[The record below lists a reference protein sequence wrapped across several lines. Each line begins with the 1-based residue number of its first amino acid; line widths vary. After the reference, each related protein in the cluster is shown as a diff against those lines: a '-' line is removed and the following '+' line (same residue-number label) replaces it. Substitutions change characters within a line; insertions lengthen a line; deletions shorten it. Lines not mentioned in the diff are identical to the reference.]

1 MSRFFDYDNLFFR
14 FLSKVADLIVLNVL
28 FLLFSIPL
36 VTIGASLTAAHFA
49 ALKLYREEGHVF
61 GNFWKSFRENFK
73 QSTII
78 WLLYLIYLAI
88 TCSSC
93 IRLFSGEETMGIIM
107 QGTLL
112 AAIVL
117 SISFA
122 LWVFP
127 LQSKFVNPIKRTV
140 RNAFIMMFKHILRTI
155 LMLIVSVLPLLLSV
169 KLLPLMLLLG
179 FSVPIYVCAVTYNK
193 TFEKMEQQVL
203 ESLQEGQESMI

>member
-1 MSRFFDYDNLFFR
+1 MSKFFGYDSPLFR
-14 FLSKVADLIVLNVL
+14 FLSRVADLIVLNIL

-36 VTIGASLTAAHFA
+36 VTIGASLTAAHFT
-49 ALKLYREEGHVF
+49 ALKLYREEGHLF

-78 WLLYLIYLAI
+78 WLLYVIYVAI
-88 TCSSC
+88 TCSSW
-93 IRLFSGEETMGIIM
+93 IMLSSAEETMGIIM

-112 AAIVL
+112 VAFVL

-127 LQSKFVNPIKRTV
+127 LQSKFVNPIKRTS
-140 RNAFIMMFKHILRTI
+140 RNAFIMIFTHILRTF

-169 KLLPLMLLLG
+169 KSFPLILLFG
-179 FSVPIYVCAVTYNK
+179 FSVPIYVCAIIYNK
-193 TFEKMEQQVL
+193 PFEKMEQQVL
-203 ESLQEGQESMI
+203 ESIQEEEEKK

>member
-1 MSRFFDYDNLFFR
+1 MSRFFDYDSLLFR
-14 FLSKVADLIVLNVL
+14 FLSRVADLIVLNIL

-36 VTIGASLTAAHFA
+36 VTIGASFTAAHFA
-49 ALKLYREEGHVF
+49 ALKLYREEGHLF

-78 WLLYLIYLAI
+78 WLLYVIYVAI
-88 TCSSC
+88 TYSSW
-93 IRLFSGEETMGIIM
+93 IMLSSAEETMGTIM

-112 AAIVL
+112 AAFVL

-140 RNAFIMMFKHILRTI
+140 RNAFIMMFKHILRTF

-169 KLLPLMLLLG
+169 KLFPLILLFG
-179 FSVPIYVCAVTYNK
+179 FSVPIYVSAIIYNK
-193 TFEKMEQQVL
+193 PFEKMEQQVL
-203 ESLQEGQESMI
+203 ESIQEEEERK

>member
-1 MSRFFDYDNLFFR
+1 MSRFFDYDNLLFR

-49 ALKLYREEGHVF
+49 ALKLYREEGHLL

-78 WLLYLIYLAI
+78 WLLHVIYVAI
-88 TCSSC
+88 TCSSW
-93 IRLFSGEETMGIIM
+93 IMLSSAEETMGIIM
-107 QGTLL
+107 QGALL
-112 AAIVL
+112 AAFIL

-140 RNAFIMMFKHILRTI
+140 RNAFIMMFKHILRTAFMLVVSI
-155 LMLIVSVLPLLLSV
+155 LPFLISV
-169 KLLPLMLLLG
+169 KMILLILLLG
-179 FSVPIYVCAVTYNK
+179 FSVPIYVCAIIYNK
-193 TFEKMEQQVL
+193 PFEKMEQQVL
-203 ESLQEGQESMI
+203 ESIKEEEERK

>member
-1 MSRFFDYDNLFFR
+1 MSRFFDYDNLLFR

-36 VTIGASLTAAHFA
+36 VTIGASLTATHFA
-49 ALKLYREEGHVF
+49 ALKLRREEGHVL

-78 WLLYLIYLAI
+78 WLLYAIYMAI
-88 TCSSC
+88 ICSSWAM
-93 IRLFSGEETMGIIM
+93 LSSAEETMGSIM

-112 AAIVL
+112 AAFVL
-117 SISFA
+117 SMSFA

-140 RNAFIMMFKHILRTI
+140 RNAFIMIFKHILRTVF
-155 LMLIVSVLPLLLSV
+155 MLIVSVLPFLLSV
-169 KLLPLMLLLG
+169 KLLSLMLLLG
-179 FSVPIYVCAVTYNK
+179 FSVPIYVCAITYNK
-193 TFEKMEQQVL
+193 LFEKMEQQVL
-203 ESLQEGQESMI
+203 ESIQEREEKI

>member
-14 FLSKVADLIVLNVL
+14 FLSKVADLIVLNIL

-140 RNAFIMMFKHILRTI
+140 RNAFIMMFKHILRTV

-203 ESLQEGQESMI
+203 ESIQEGQESMI

>member
-49 ALKLYREEGHVF
+49 ALKLYREEGHVL

-78 WLLYLIYLAI
+78 WLLYVIYVAI

>member
-1 MSRFFDYDNLFFR
+1 MSRFFDYDNLLFR

-140 RNAFIMMFKHILRTI
+140 RNAFIMMFKHILRTAFMLVVSI
-155 LMLIVSVLPLLLSV
+155 LPFLISV
-169 KLLPLMLLLG
+169 KMILLILLLG
-179 FSVPIYVCAVTYNK
+179 FSVPIYVCAIIYNK
-193 TFEKMEQQVL
+193 PFEKMEQQVL
-203 ESLQEGQESMI
+203 ESIKEEEERK

>member
-88 TCSSC
+88 TCSSW

-140 RNAFIMMFKHILRTI
+140 RNAFIMMFKHILRTV
-155 LMLIVSVLPLLLSV
+155 LMLIVSALPFLLSV

-179 FSVPIYVCAVTYNK
+179 FSVPIYVCAITYNK

-203 ESLQEGQESMI
+203 ESIQEGQESMI

>member
-1 MSRFFDYDNLFFR
+1 MSRFFDYDNLLFR

-61 GNFWKSFRENFK
+61 GNFWKSFRENFR

-78 WLLYLIYLAI
+78 WLLYVIYVAI
-88 TCSSC
+88 TYSSW
-93 IRLFSGEETMGIIM
+93 ITLASAESETRTIM

-112 AAIVL
+112 AGFVL

-122 LWVFP
+122 LWAFP

-140 RNAFIMMFKHILRTI
+140 RNAFIMIFKHILRTI
-155 LMLIVSVLPLLLSV
+155 FMLIVSVLPFLLSL
-169 KLLPLMLLLG
+169 KLLIVLLLLG
-179 FSVPIYVCAVTYNK
+179 FSVPIYICAITYNK
-193 TFEKMEQQVL
+193 PFEKMEQQVL
-203 ESLQEGQESMI
+203 ESIQEREESVI

>member
-155 LMLIVSVLPLLLSV
+155 LMLIVSVLPLLFSV

>member
-140 RNAFIMMFKHILRTI
+140 RNAFIMMFKHILRTV